1 MNNFAV
7 ERLSLWISPAGDPE
21 ILCGT
26 CLFPTVLRHPP
37 TEEKICCKFLSSFG
51 VSIKRQ
57 RAAWEKNDFHFAGE
71 RKRTAL
77 LLYGWTLSCL
87 FLPSEFIFFI
97 VSLAATIVTFLKQFP
112 TDYSKRPLGNCSSNR
127 KDNFGRINEGHLKT
141 KLLAL
146 FNLPAGRELW
156 RFGGAV

>member
-1 MNNFAV
+1 MPLRDCRCESAPPETQKFSVALV
-7 ERLSLWISPAGDPE
+7 SSPRFSDTPLQRRRFVASSYLHLG
-21 ILCGT
+21 
-26 CLFPTVLRHPP
+26 
-37 TEEKICCKFLSSFG
+37 FLSKG
-51 VSIKRQ
+51 RGQCERRMISILQAK
-57 RAAWEKNDFHFAGE
+57 EKE
-71 RKRTAL
+71 RPCCFMAEPYL
-77 LLYGWTLSCL
+77 V
-87 FLPSEFIFFI
+87 FLPSEFIFFV